1 MEDSN
6 FKTIENVKDDKID
19 LESITKN
26 FKVSDLEA
34 FTTYLK
40 DVYID
45 LYQRMLPKDN
55 EQKQNPLGLNKI
67 IFIQYYD
74 LPGILSDR
82 LFSNFDTNKN
92 QFIDI
97 NEFINGM
104 VTLFYEDFEKNSKFI
119 FDFYDFDNDNKISKE
134 DIRTVL
140 SYVSLKEDQI
150 TDEFHIT
157 YKTRVKSQED
167 LFNIIE
173 LCFKDEESGF
183 LNYEKFINIIENV
196 NSDIYLM
203 LLLFLYQKK
212 PFTKAN
218 LKNYENLFEKK
229 TPIRS
234 PEKKLVKSPIMNLTF
249 SPYNYITR
257 NPKRKIGTV
266 IHNKTNFER
275 RFFSPHQA
283 TRQKKKGMT
292 IKEISQNVYKML
304 HSKINKHKLIDNE
317 NDNEINLNK
326 NIKRATT
333 KKEFP
338 SKFAESLFILMPAFK
353 QTNKNIFY
361 SLFQKSK
368 TIQSDSESETD
379 ENNNNLNKSSSK
391 ALNKPK
397 FDKLPSNLIQFDED
411 SSESEEEEDEK
422 VIIFEGFLYKN
433 VDGKL
438 KKLYFKLIHKDLY
451 YFKNKDDKVH
461 RGMHNLSG
469 LFLQEEKPITMNE
482 IKYFAFSIVYPTK
495 TRYYYVDNEKDY
507 NLWFEKLKLATGYT
521 NLLDIYEVKHKLG
534 NGKFGLVKLGINKKT
549 NQKVAIKIMNKKQMN
564 TSDLELVRTEI
575 EILKICQHPN
585 IIKLYEI
592 FENVDYFYIIMEYC
606 SGGDLFSYLERHGFK
621 LKEERASIIM
631 HKLCASIYYIH
642 QYGICHR
649 DLKPENVLMT
659 SKNENSDIRLL
670 DFGLSKIIGPNE
682 TCKEPYGTLTYCAPE
697 ILLDELY
704 TKQVDLWSL
713 GVMTYLMLTGRLPFH
728 DRIDREIARKAVFC
742 EPDYSDLLWDGIS
755 DEAKDFVKKLLKKKG
770 NERMTIE
777 ETLDHEWIK
786 KYAKEKILEKRNKS
800 KDNASKVFETYSSVG
815 ENK

>member
-173 LCFKDEESGF
+173 LCFKDEKSDF
-183 LNYEKFINIIENV
+183 LDYEKFIYVIENV

-218 LKNYENLFEKK
+218 LRNYENLNEKK
-229 TPIRS
+229 TPLRS
-234 PEKKLVKSPIMNLTF
+234 PENKMIKSPIINPTF
-249 SPYNYITR
+249 SPYNYFSR

-266 IHNKTNFER
+266 IHDKTNFER
-275 RFFSPHQA
+275 RFFSPHQG

-292 IKEISQNVYKML
+292 IKEINQNIYKML
-304 HSKINKHKLIDNE
+304 HSKITKNKFLDEK
-317 NDNEINLNK
+317 NEININK
-326 NIKRATT
+326 NIKRTIT
-333 KKEFP
+333 KKECP

-353 QTNKNIFY
+353 QTKKNLFY
-361 SLFQKSK
+361 SFLPKSK

-379 ENNNNLNKSSSK
+379 ENSNNLNKTSNKSLEKSK
-391 ALNKPK
+391 IQ
-397 FDKLPSNLIQFDED
+397 KLPSDLIKFDED
-411 SSESEEEEDEK
+411 SDNESEEEEDED
-422 VIIFEGFLYKN
+422 VTTFEGFLYKN

-451 YFKNKDDKVH
+451 YFKNIDDKVH

-469 LFLQEEKPITMNE
+469 LFLQEEKPLIINE
-482 IKYFAFSIVYPTK
+482 NTFYSFSIVYPIK
-495 TRYYYVDNEKDY
+495 TRYYYVDNKRDY
-507 NLWFEKLKLATGYT
+507 DIWLDKLKIATGYT

-534 NGKFGLVKLGINKKT
+534 NGKFGLVKLEINKKT
-549 NQKVAIKIMNKKQMN
+549 NQKVAIKIMNKRQMN
-564 TSDLELVRTEI
+564 ISDLELVRTEI

-606 SGGDLFSYLERHGFK
+606 SGGDLFSYLERHQFK
-621 LKEERASIIM
+621 LNEERASIIM
-631 HKLCASIYYIH
+631 HKICAAIYYIH

-649 DLKPENVLMT
+649 DIKPENVLMT

-697 ILLDELY
+697 ILLDEPY
-704 TKQVDLWSL
+704 TKQVDLWSI
-713 GVMTYLMLTGRLPFH
+713 GVMTYVMLTGRLPFH
-728 DRIDREIARKAVFC
+728 DKIDREIARKAVFC
-742 EPDYSDLLWDGIS
+742 EPDYSDSLWNGIS
-755 DEAKDFVKKLLKKKG
+755 DDAKDFVKKLLKKKG
-770 NERMTIE
+770 SERMTIE
-777 ETLDHEWIK
+777 KTLEHEWIK
-786 KYAKEKILEKRNKS
+786 KYAKEDILENKKKS
-800 KDNASKVFETYSSVG
+800 NDNAGKAFEIYSSVG

>member
-1 MEDSN
+1 MEESL
-6 FKTIENVKDDKID
+6 FKTIENEKDDKID

-26 FKVSDLEA
+26 FKVSDLES
-34 FTTYLK
+34 FTSYLK
-40 DVYID
+40 DVYVD
-45 LYQRMLPKDN
+45 LYQRMFSKDN

-67 IFIQYYD
+67 TFVHYYD

-82 LFSNFDTNKN
+82 LFSNFDQNKN

-97 NEFINGM
+97 KEFINGM
-104 VTLFYEDFEKNSKFI
+104 ITLFYEGFDKNSKFI
-119 FDFYDFDNDNKISKE
+119 FDFYDFDNDGLISKE

-140 SYVSLKEDQI
+140 SYVSLNEDQI

-218 LKNYENLFEKK
+218 LKNYENLNEKK
-229 TPIRS
+229 TPKKS
-234 PEKKLVKSPIMNLTF
+234 PEKKMLKSPIMNSTF
-249 SPYNYITR
+249 SPYNYFSR

-266 IHNKTNFER
+266 IQNKTNFER
-275 RFFSPHQA
+275 RFFSPHQG
-283 TRQKKKGMT
+283 TRNKKKGMT
-292 IKEISQNVYKML
+292 IKEMSQNVYKML
-304 HSKINKHKLIDNE
+304 HSKMNKNKLMDNE
-317 NDNEINLNK
+317 NNEININI

-338 SKFAESLFILMPAFK
+338 SKFSESLYSLMPAFK
-353 QTNKNIFY
+353 QTKKNVFY
-361 SLFQKSK
+361 SFFQKSK
-368 TIQSDSESETD
+368 TIQTDSESEND
-379 ENNNNLNKSSSK
+379 DNNVNINKSSNK
-391 ALNKPK
+391 ILNPK
-397 FDKLPSNLIQFDED
+397 VEKLPSNLIKFDED
-411 SSESEEEEDEK
+411 SSESEEEEYEQ
-422 VIIFEGFLYKN
+422 VITFEGFLYKN

-469 LFLQEEKPITMNE
+469 LFLQEEKPFIANE
-482 IKYFAFSIVYPTK
+482 AKYYSFSIVYPSK

-507 NLWFEKLKLATGYT
+507 NTWLEKLKIATGYT
-521 NLLDIYEVKHKLG
+521 NLLDIYEVKQKLG

-549 NQKVAIKIMNKKQMN
+549 NQKVAIKIMNKRQMN

-585 IIKLYEI
+585 IIQLYEI

-606 SGGDLFSYLERHGFK
+606 SGGDLFTYLERHQFK
-621 LKEERASIIM
+621 LNEERASIIM

-697 ILLDELY
+697 ILLDEPY

-728 DRIDREIARKAVFC
+728 DRVDREIAKKVVFS
-742 EPDYSDLLWDGIS
+742 EPDYSDTLWNGIS

-770 NERMTIE
+770 CDRMTIE
-777 ETLDHEWIK
+777 KTLEHEWIK
-786 KYAKEKILEKRNKS
+786 KYAKDKILENREKS
-800 KDNASKVFETYSSVG
+800 KDNAGKAFEIYSSVG

>member
-1 MEDSN
+1 MEDSA
-6 FKTIENVKDDKID
+6 FKTIENEKDDKID

-26 FKVSDLEA
+26 FKVSDLES
-34 FTTYLK
+34 FTSYLK
-40 DVYID
+40 DVYVD
-45 LYQRMLPKDN
+45 LYQRMFSKDN

-67 IFIQYYD
+67 TFVHYYD

-82 LFSNFDTNKN
+82 LFSNFDKNKN
-92 QFIDI
+92 QYIDI

-104 VTLFYEDFEKNSKFI
+104 ITLFYEGFDKNSKFI
-119 FDFYDFDNDNKISKE
+119 FDFYDFDNDGLISKE

-140 SYVSLKEDQI
+140 SYVSLNEDQI

-218 LKNYENLFEKK
+218 LKNYENLNEKK
-229 TPIRS
+229 TPKKS
-234 PEKKLVKSPIMNLTF
+234 PEKKMLKSPIMNSTF
-249 SPYNYITR
+249 SPYNYFSR

-266 IHNKTNFER
+266 IQNKTNFER
-275 RFFSPHQA
+275 RFFSPHQG
-283 TRQKKKGMT
+283 TRNKKKGMT
-292 IKEISQNVYKML
+292 IKEMSQNVYKML
-304 HSKINKHKLIDNE
+304 HSKMNKNKLIDNE
-317 NDNEINLNK
+317 NNEININI

-338 SKFAESLFILMPAFK
+338 SKFAESLYSLMPAFK
-353 QTNKNIFY
+353 QTKKNVFY
-361 SLFQKSK
+361 SFFQKSK
-368 TIQSDSESETD
+368 TIQTDSESEND
-379 ENNNNLNKSSSK
+379 DNNVNINKSSNK
-391 ALNKPK
+391 ILNPK
-397 FDKLPSNLIQFDED
+397 VEKLPSNLIKFDED
-411 SSESEEEEDEK
+411 SSDSEEEEDEQ
-422 VIIFEGFLYKN
+422 VITFEGFLYKN

-469 LFLQEEKPITMNE
+469 LFLQEEKPFIANE
-482 IKYFAFSIVYPTK
+482 AKYYSFSIVYPSK

-507 NLWFEKLKLATGYT
+507 NTWLEKLKIATGYT
-521 NLLDIYEVKHKLG
+521 NLLDIYEVKQKLG

-549 NQKVAIKIMNKKQMN
+549 NQKVAIKIMNKRQMN

-585 IIKLYEI
+585 IIQLYEI

-606 SGGDLFSYLERHGFK
+606 SGGDLFTYLERHQFK
-621 LKEERASIIM
+621 LNEERASIIM

-697 ILLDELY
+697 ILLDEPY

-728 DRIDREIARKAVFC
+728 DRVDREIAKKVVFS
-742 EPDYSDLLWDGIS
+742 EPDYSDTLWNGIS

-770 NERMTIE
+770 CDRMTIE
-777 ETLDHEWIK
+777 KTLEHEWIK
-786 KYAKEKILEKRNKS
+786 KYAKDKILENREKS
-800 KDNASKVFETYSSVG
+800 KDNAGKAFEIYSSVG

>member
-1 MEDSN
+1 MEDSA
-6 FKTIENVKDDKID
+6 FKTIENEKDDKID

-26 FKVSDLEA
+26 FTVSDLES
-34 FTTYLK
+34 FTSYLK
-40 DVYID
+40 DVYVD
-45 LYQRMLPKDN
+45 LYQRMFSKDN

-67 IFIQYYD
+67 TFVHYYD

-82 LFSNFDTNKN
+82 LFSNFDKNKN
-92 QFIDI
+92 QYIDI

-104 VTLFYEDFEKNSKFI
+104 ITLFYEGFDKNSKFI
-119 FDFYDFDNDNKISKE
+119 FDFYDFDNDGLISKE

-140 SYVSLKEDQI
+140 SYVSLNEDQI

-218 LKNYENLFEKK
+218 LKNYENLNEKK
-229 TPIRS
+229 TPKKS
-234 PEKKLVKSPIMNLTF
+234 PEKKMLKSPIMNSTF
-249 SPYNYITR
+249 SPYNYFSR

-266 IHNKTNFER
+266 IQNKTNFER
-275 RFFSPHQA
+275 RFFSPHQG
-283 TRQKKKGMT
+283 TRNKKKGMT
-292 IKEISQNVYKML
+292 IKEMSQNVYKML
-304 HSKINKHKLIDNE
+304 HSKMNKNKLIDNE
-317 NDNEINLNK
+317 NNEININI

-338 SKFAESLFILMPAFK
+338 SKFAESLYSLMPAFK
-353 QTNKNIFY
+353 QTKKNVFY
-361 SLFQKSK
+361 SFFQKSK
-368 TIQSDSESETD
+368 TIQTDSESEND
-379 ENNNNLNKSSSK
+379 DNNVNINKSSNK
-391 ALNKPK
+391 ILNPK
-397 FDKLPSNLIQFDED
+397 VEKLPSNLIKFDED
-411 SSESEEEEDEK
+411 SSDSEEEEDEQ
-422 VIIFEGFLYKN
+422 VITFEGFLYKN

-469 LFLQEEKPITMNE
+469 LFLQEEKPFIANE
-482 IKYFAFSIVYPTK
+482 AKYYSFSIVYPSK

-507 NLWFEKLKLATGYT
+507 NTWLEKLKIATGYT
-521 NLLDIYEVKHKLG
+521 NLLDIYEVKQKLG

-549 NQKVAIKIMNKKQMN
+549 NQKVAIKIMNKRQMN

-585 IIKLYEI
+585 IIQLYEI

-606 SGGDLFSYLERHGFK
+606 SGGDLFTYLERHQFK
-621 LKEERASIIM
+621 LNEERASIIM

-649 DLKPENVLMT
+649 DLKP
-659 SKNENSDIRLL
+659 
-670 DFGLSKIIGPNE
+670 
-682 TCKEPYGTLTYCAPE
+682 
-697 ILLDELY
+697 
-704 TKQVDLWSL
+704 
-713 GVMTYLMLTGRLPFH
+713 
-728 DRIDREIARKAVFC
+728 
-742 EPDYSDLLWDGIS
+742 
-755 DEAKDFVKKLLKKKG
+755 
-770 NERMTIE
+770 
-777 ETLDHEWIK
+777 
-786 KYAKEKILEKRNKS
+786 
-800 KDNASKVFETYSSVG
+800 
-815 ENK
+815 